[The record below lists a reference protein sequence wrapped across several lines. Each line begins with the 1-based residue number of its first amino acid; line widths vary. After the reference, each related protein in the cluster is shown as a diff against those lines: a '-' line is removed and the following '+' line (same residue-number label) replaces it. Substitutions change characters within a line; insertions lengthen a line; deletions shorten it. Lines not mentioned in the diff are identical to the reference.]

1 MRPRGRDDRALLAN
15 LQGAAVAHV
24 LREFESPGLNQ
35 AMEAAFDERLA
46 STRKEL
52 AESRAA
58 CGGGVRE
65 RVDATRSE
73 LDEQTRARADAE
85 AEAARVRDA
94 LRDAREARAKAEA
107 EEAAALCEAAERGRG
122 RGRRA
127 KRTRSVEDDKRGRR
141 VESTLARENTALDE
155 SRTPTSSPRRPRV
168 LRFIVFRICAVSR
181 FCFGRSP

>member
-1 MRPRGRDDRALLAN
+1 MVLEGGEDAPRGRDDRALLAN

-52 AESRAA
+52 AESRAT
-58 CGGGVRE
+58 CEELRE

-85 AEAARVRDA
+85 AEAARLRDA
-94 LRDAREARAKAEA
+94 LRDAREARAKAE
-107 EEAAALCEAAERGRG
+107 EEAAALREAAEEGGEGGERARE
-122 RGRRA
+122 RA

-155 SRTPTSSPRRPRV
+155 SRTPTRRPRV
-168 LRFIVFRICAVSR
+168 VPASCDS
-181 FCFGRSP
+181 

>member
-52 AESRAA
+52 AESRAT
-58 CGGGVRE
+58 CEELRE

-85 AEAARVRDA
+85 AEAAR
-94 LRDAREARAKAEA
+94 LRRAQGRAGGEG
-107 EEAAALCEAAERGRG
+107 EGGGGSRGREAAEEGRGRG
-122 RGRRA
+122 RGERA
-127 KRTRSVEDDKRGRR
+127 RSEDDKRGRR

-155 SRTPTSSPRRPRV
+155 SRTPTRRPRV
-168 LRFIVFRICAVSR
+168 PASR
-181 FCFGRSP
+181 DS